1 MPLKGSLVLVWGEF
15 VIIDGEW
22 GCFKGTLPIDLK
34 GYLNSCPKQ
43 DAFRVSAVVV
53 TRGVREHECEL
64 LISSEGEG
72 CSEAKGPAVLL
83 LPRPFPNTAGRE
95 ADVQGQLL
103 DTL

>member
-22 GCFKGTLPIDLK
+22 GCFKGTLPVDFK
-34 GYLNSCPKQ
+34 GCQ
-43 DAFRVSAVVV
+43 TAVLSEMHSVV